1 MKGCQKMTTNNN
13 FINNTIVDGT
23 INNIVSMKEQGLCMA
38 SQPTGEVSVD
48 TILEYGRREMKRTGK
63 NWFIFD
69 MPVSLIQIDN
79 DYQRRVS
86 DETVRK
92 ILKNYDPNRVDVKLV
107 NFRFDN
113 RRRDGGRFFVL
124 DGQHTLTVE
133 RELGHEALTCKVFI
147 GLNKKE
153 EAKLFA
159 TQNEFRRGITSYA
172 KFRAEVVAGM
182 APAVEIDNLIKKYGF
197 EIKENSGV
205 LTAGSIISVRKL
217 YSIVKKY
224 GIEGLDFTFQ
234 TIIEL
239 GWDTF
244 DNGLNEKVLC
254 LSAAYEF
261 CKGNPRNYAILK
273 SCLETYESPSLFVLD
288 AANKFINETQTQTR
302 AVERFVRALF

>member
-1 MKGCQKMTTNNN
+1 MKNSINNN
-13 FINNTIVDGT
+13 MNSISNSIVDGT
-23 INNIVSMKEQGLCMA
+23 TSTLTVMKENNLCLA
-38 SQPTGEVSVD
+38 SQPTGKVSVD

-69 MPVSLIQIDN
+69 MPVSLINIDN

-113 RRRDGGRFFVL
+113 RRRDGGRFFIL

-133 RELGHEALTCKVFI
+133 RELGHETLTCKVFI

-182 APAVEIDNLIKKYGF
+182 VPAVTQAFSPQGPSPAFASSTVSSK
-197 EIKENSGV
+197 STV
-205 LTAGSIISVRKL
+205 LRAWI
-217 YSIVKKY
+217 
-224 GIEGLDFTFQ
+224 
-234 TIIEL
+234 
-239 GWDTF
+239 
-244 DNGLNEKVLC
+244 
-254 LSAAYEF
+254 
-261 CKGNPRNYAILK
+261 
-273 SCLETYESPSLFVLD
+273 SPSRPLSNL
-288 AANKFINETQTQTR
+288 AGTR
-302 AVERFVRALF
+302 STMG